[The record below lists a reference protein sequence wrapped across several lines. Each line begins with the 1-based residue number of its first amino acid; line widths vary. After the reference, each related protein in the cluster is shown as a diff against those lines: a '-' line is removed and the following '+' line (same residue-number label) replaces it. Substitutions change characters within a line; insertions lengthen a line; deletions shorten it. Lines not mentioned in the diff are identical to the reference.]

1 MNSLMM
7 RLRLST
13 FGKGDDVKGDA
24 KVPPA
29 AHTGPLAMTE
39 LSSSLLEDALVRL
52 ELSSSLLED
61 ALVRLELS
69 SSLTIIDVLVRLELS
84 SSLLDVIV

>member
-1 MNSLMM
+1 MNPRCVTYDFSVAMNSLMM

-13 FGKGDDVKGDA
+13 FGKGDDVRGDA

-39 LSSSLLEDALVRL
+39 LSSSLLED
-52 ELSSSLLED
+52 S
-61 ALVRLELS
+61 
-69 SSLTIIDVLVRLELS
+69 LVRLELS